1 MLILPSTDN
10 IYDRAYQ
17 RGYEDT
23 FQSTVESSKAYYIKV
38 QCPTDT
44 CGPDARAKA
53 EEEAREQADANRQAA
68 IEQATEETLEL
79 WKTDLNKCLPF
90 TTIRECDAEPGCT
103 YQNGINKCIPTS
115 I

>member
-1 MLILPSTDN
+1 MLILLSTDN

-68 IEQATEETLEL
+68 IEQATEEALEL
-79 WKTDLNKCLPF
+79 WKTDLIKCLPK
-90 TTIRECDAEPGCT
+90 TVISDCDNVPGCT
-103 YQNGINKCIPTS
+103 YQNGINLCIPTS